1 MLTRKT
7 RDALDDAVETLS
19 KLTLFTDNVDFD
31 PLSSKLLVKI
41 TQERLQ
47 TMRQSSIYNDF
58 K

>member
-7 RDALDDAVETLS
+7 RNALDDAMETLS

-31 PLSSKLLVKI
+31 PLLSKLFVKI

>member
-7 RDALDDAVETLS
+7 RDELDDAMDTLS

-31 PLSSKLLVKI
+31 PLLLKLLVKI

>member
-7 RDALDDAVETLS
+7 RDALDDAVEALS

-31 PLSSKLLVKI
+31 PLLSKLLVKI